1 MTASYPYVWRSNSMS
16 KINSTLMEFFFLKQ
30 ENHATGVQQTENS
43 EYRTKENALKDA
55 NLLCSSNNYC

>member
-1 MTASYPYVWRSNSMS
+1 MS